1 VVQPSQPIITT
12 TASPIPNIPS
22 ISKEQRSNVVSGFS
36 IKSVHVKTEHQK
48 NNKEIIIDPNSL
60 PKEPFTQEAFQN
72 YWDNYIEELLT
83 KGERIQASILKI
95 ANLKLDG
102 TTIDLEVSSNTAK
115 IGILNM
121 EHHLLDYLH
130 RSLRNYDINIQI
142 NVNEEIAKK
151 IAVTPEDK
159 YERLLEENPL
169 LQDFKNAFSLMLK
182 P

>member
-1 VVQPSQPIITT
+1 M
-12 TASPIPNIPS
+12 
-22 ISKEQRSNVVSGFS
+22 FS
-36 IKSVHVKTEHQK
+36 IKSVNVKIEHQK
-48 NNKEIIIDPNSL
+48 NSKEIIIDPNSL
-60 PKEPFTQEAFQN
+60 PKESFTQEAFQY
-72 YWDNYIEELLT
+72 YWEAYTEELLA

-115 IGILNM
+115 TGILNM
-121 EHHLLDYLH
+121 EHHLLGYLH

>member
-1 VVQPSQPIITT
+1 
-12 TASPIPNIPS
+12 
-22 ISKEQRSNVVSGFS
+22 
-36 IKSVHVKTEHQK
+36 
-48 NNKEIIIDPNSL
+48 
-60 PKEPFTQEAFQN
+60 
-72 YWDNYIEELLT
+72 
-83 KGERIQASILKI
+83 
-95 ANLKLDG
+95 
-102 TTIDLEVSSNTAK
+102 
-115 IGILNM
+115 M

-142 NVNEEIAKK
+142 NVNAKK

>member
-1 VVQPSQPIITT
+1 ML
-12 TASPIPNIPS
+12 A
-22 ISKEQRSNVVSGFS
+22 
-36 IKSVHVKTEHQK
+36 
-48 NNKEIIIDPNSL
+48 
-60 PKEPFTQEAFQN
+60 
-72 YWDNYIEELLT
+72 

-115 IGILNM
+115 TGILNM
-121 EHHLLDYLH
+121 EHHLLGYLH

-159 YERLLEENPL
+159 YERLL
-169 LQDFKNAFSLMLK
+169 QDFKNAFSLMLK

>member
-1 VVQPSQPIITT
+1 ML
-12 TASPIPNIPS
+12 A
-22 ISKEQRSNVVSGFS
+22 
-36 IKSVHVKTEHQK
+36 
-48 NNKEIIIDPNSL
+48 
-60 PKEPFTQEAFQN
+60 
-72 YWDNYIEELLT
+72 

-121 EHHLLDYLH
+121 EYHLLDYLH

-169 LQDFKNAFSLMLK
+169 LQDFRNTFGLMLK
-182 P
+182 S